1 MKSVFNLISVLILL
15 AGGFSCQTS
24 PTKIVNQDQVQTE
37 AGQDSFQ
44 GFLKLNPV
52 ILDARSPLDFSVSHS
67 PGAVSVQWQDL
78 NKVQPGY
85 RGILQ
90 DDEMSLARRFS
101 LWGIN
106 PETPVLVVGSGL
118 QGQGEEGRIAWVL
131 KYLGV
136 KDVQFAAWTVI
147 RSTIPRTEKSP
158 ENKPI
163 WKPSAQAHY
172 LAQPE
177 ELKKANKDAIIL
189 DVRDLTNSES
199 GTEKFRLPVKKI
211 SWKKFITSKGLPESK
226 VLLDLQKENISKNKL
241 IYVISENGLSS
252 STVTFLLR
260 EWGYQ
265 AKNFSG
271 GYEYLRR
278 AP

>member
-1 MKSVFNLISVLILL
+1 MVGS
-15 AGGFSCQTS
+15 FSCQTS
-24 PTKIVNQDQVQTE
+24 PTKIINQDQVQVE
-37 AGQDSFQ
+37 AGQDLFQ
-44 GFLKLNPV
+44 GFLKLKPV
-52 ILDARSPLDFSVSHS
+52 ILDVRSPLDFSVSHS
-67 PGAVSVQWQDL
+67 PGAVSVQWQDF

-147 RSTIPRTEKSP
+147 RSTIPRTETGP

-163 WKPSAQAHY
+163 WKPVVQSHY
-172 LAQPE
+172 LARPE
-177 ELKKANKDAIIL
+177 ELKKASKDAIFL
-189 DVRDLTNSES
+189 DVRDLTISETVRKKT
-199 GTEKFRLPVKKI
+199 GLEKFRIPVKKI
-211 SWKKFITSKGLPESK
+211 SWKKFITTKGLPEVK
-226 VLLDLQKENISKNKL
+226 VLVDLQKENINKNQV

-252 STVTFLLR
+252 SAVTFLLR

-271 GYEYLRR
+271 GFEFHELH
-278 AP
+278 